1 VIVDNFYI
9 EGVTVAELETKAPTT
24 VDGHGPLAAPIAFQ
38 LVKPDT
44 SQIAQLIQIRRGVQG
59 GEQFVG
65 NGGVE
70 AAKP

>member
-1 VIVDNFYI
+1 MIVDNFYI

-65 NGGVE
+65 KGGIE
-70 AAKP
+70 TAKP